1 MVGATAWVRV
11 AEALD
16 EADRA
21 LAAEADTLAREEE
34 ITP

>member
-1 MVGATAWVRV
+1 VGATARARV

-21 LAAEADTLAREEE
+21 LAAEADALAREEE
-34 ITP
+34 TTP